1 MNKLGT
7 KFGDGINKPTL
18 MFFSKLLLNFKTH
31 SHPSQ
36 KIGIMLKLPNE

>member
-7 KFGDGINKPTL
+7 KFGDGIKKPTV

-31 SHPSQ
+31 NHPSQ
-36 KIGIMLKLPNE
+36 KIGIMLKFLNE